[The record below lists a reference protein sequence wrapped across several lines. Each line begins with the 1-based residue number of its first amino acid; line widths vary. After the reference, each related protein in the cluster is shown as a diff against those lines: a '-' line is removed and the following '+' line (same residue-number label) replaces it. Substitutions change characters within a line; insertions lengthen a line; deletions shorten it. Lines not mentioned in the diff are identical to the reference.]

1 MSPARAQED
10 SMAQQLVRLDKR
22 SEVITELFKTNKAH
36 ILAAAPKSIGDPLR
50 LINAAFNLIAYDE
63 KLLACTQQSIIGGVF
78 EALKLGILLGGP
90 MQEGW
95 LIPFGN
101 TATLVVGYMGYRN
114 IIDRAGSV
122 VDMHPRAV
130 HNGKRRDGREWIEG
144 TPDQFDYFFGDSP
157 RIIHRPLNASPLFR
171 EQLRA
176 VYIVANLR
184 KGGKQMEVLELE
196 EVEAHRLRSRAKD
209 SGPWQTDYVPMALK
223 TAVRKITKY
232 LPKSNELLARALDLD
247 DRADRGVD
255 QALEIPAG
263 VTYVDADDAPTVR
276 PPASPMERLKQTIGA
291 APATPPAG
299 AQPATEAP
307 KAEDIKW

>member
-1 MSPARAQED
+1 
-10 SMAQQLVRLDKR
+10 
-22 SEVITELFKTNKAH
+22 
-36 ILAAAPKSIGDPLR
+36 
-50 LINAAFNLIAYDE
+50 
-63 KLLACTQQSIIGGVF
+63 VF
-78 EALKLGILLGGP
+78 EALKLGIALGGP

-130 HNGKRRDGREWIEG
+130 HNGRKRRDGREWIEG
-144 TPDQFDYFFGDSP
+144 TPDSSTTFSATARASSTVRATP
-157 RIIHRPLNASPLFR
+157 RRCSASNCAPSTSSR
-171 EQLRA
+171 TSAKAASRWKCSSS
-176 VYIVANLR
+176 R
-184 KGGKQMEVLELE
+184 K
-196 EVEAHRLRSRAKD
+196 SRRTGSAAARRTTD
-209 SGPWQTDYVPMALK
+209 PWQTDYVPMALK
-223 TAVRKITKY
+223 TGMRKITKY